1 MVFEER
7 TYSVLV
13 VSAGQKFQDAMAAML
28 PYSQYYP
35 VCYSESV
42 ASSRRELLARN
53 YDFVIICAPLPDD
66 YGTQFAMD
74 VCSRADS
81 VALLLLRADA
91 YSQINAKVCPYGVFT
106 LQLPVSTQSL
116 KQGLGWMAAARER
129 LRRLEKKTTSI
140 EDKMEEIRLVN
151 RAKWILIEQL
161 KMTEAEAHRHI
172 EKQAM
177 DRCVSKKEIAF
188 GIINTYT

>member
-13 VSAGQKFQDAMAAML
+13 VSAGQKFRDAMAAML
-28 PYSQYYP
+28 PYSEYYP

-42 ASSRRELLARN
+42 AAARRELLARN

-66 YGTQFAMD
+66 YGTQFAID

-91 YSQINAKVCPYGVFT
+91 YGQINAKVCPYGVFT

>member
-13 VSAGQKFQDAMAAML
+13 VSAGQKFRDAMAAML

-35 VCYSESV
+35 VCYSDSV
-42 ASSRRELLARN
+42 ASARRELLARN

>member
-13 VSAGQKFQDAMAAML
+13 VSAGQKFRDAMAAML
-28 PYSQYYP
+28 PYSEYYP

-42 ASSRRELLARN
+42 AAARRELLARS
-53 YDFVIICAPLPDD
+53 YDFVIIAAPLPDD
-66 YGTQFAMD
+66 YGTQFAID
-74 VCSRADS
+74 VCSRVDS

-91 YSQINAKVCPYGVFT
+91 YGQINAKVCPHGVFT

-161 KMTEAEAHRHI
+161 KMTESEAHRHI

>member
-13 VSAGQKFQDAMAAML
+13 VSAGQKFRDAMSAML

-42 ASSRRELLARN
+42 AAARRELLARS
-53 YDFVIICAPLPDD
+53 YDFVIISAPLLDE
-66 YGTQFAMD
+66 YGTKLAID
-74 VCSRADS
+74 ICSRPDS

-91 YSQINAKVCPYGVFT
+91 FNEINTKVCPYGVFT
-106 LQLPVSTQSL
+106 LQLPVSAQSVR
-116 KQGLGWMAAARER
+116 QGLEWMAASRER

>member
-13 VSAGQKFQDAMAAML
+13 VTAGQKFRDAMAAML
-28 PYSQYYP
+28 PYSAYYP

-42 ASSRRELLARN
+42 AAARRELLARS
-53 YDFVIICAPLPDD
+53 YDFVIISTPLPDD
-66 YGTQFAMD
+66 FGTQLAID
-74 VCSRADS
+74 VCSRSDS

-91 YSQINAKVCPYGVFT
+91 YGEINAKVCPYGVFT
-106 LQLPVSTQSL
+106 LQLPVSTQSI
-116 KQGLGWMAAARER
+116 KQCLGWMAAARER
-129 LRRLEKKTTSI
+129 LRSLVKKTISI
-140 EDKMEEIRLVN
+140 EDKMEEIRLVT
-151 RAKWILIEQL
+151 RATWILIEQL
-161 KMTEAEAHRHI
+161 KMTESEAHRHI

>member
-1 MVFEER
+1 MVFGER

-13 VSAGQKFQDAMAAML
+13 VSAGQKFRDAMAAML
-28 PYSQYYP
+28 PYSEYYP

-42 ASSRRELLARN
+42 AAARRELLARN

-66 YGTQFAMD
+66 YGTQFAID

-91 YSQINAKVCPYGVFT
+91 YGQINAKVCPYGVFT

-140 EDKMEEIRLVN
+140 EDKMEEIRVVN

>member
-42 ASSRRELLARN
+42 ASARRELLARN

>member
-13 VSAGQKFQDAMAAML
+13 VSAGQKFRDAMAAML
-28 PYSQYYP
+28 PYSEYYP

-42 ASSRRELLARN
+42 AAARRELLARN
-53 YDFVIICAPLPDD
+53 YDFVIICVPLPDD
-66 YGTQFAMD
+66 YGTQFAID

-91 YSQINAKVCPYGVFT
+91 YGQINAKVCPYGVFT

>member
-13 VSAGQKFQDAMAAML
+13 VSAGQKFRDAMATML
-28 PYSQYYP
+28 PYSEYYP

-42 ASSRRELLARN
+42 AAARRELLARS
-53 YDFVIICAPLPDD
+53 YDFVIISAPLPDD
-66 YGTQFAMD
+66 YGTQLAID
-74 VCSRADS
+74 VCSRAGS

-91 YSQINAKVCPYGVFT
+91 YIEINSKVCPYGVFT
-106 LQLPVSTQSL
+106 LQLPVSSQSL
-116 KQGLGWMAAARER
+116 RQSLGWMAAARER

-140 EDKMEEIRLVN
+140 EDKMEEIRMVN

>member
-13 VSAGQKFQDAMAAML
+13 VSAGQKYQDAMAAML

-42 ASSRRELLARN
+42 ASARRELLARN

>member
-1 MVFEER
+1 MVFGER

-13 VSAGQKFQDAMAAML
+13 VSAGQKFRDAMAAML
-28 PYSQYYP
+28 PYSEYYP

-42 ASSRRELLARN
+42 AAARRELLARN

-66 YGTQFAMD
+66 YGTQFAID

-91 YSQINAKVCPYGVFT
+91 YGQINAKVCPYGVFT

-161 KMTEAEAHRHI
+161 KMTETEAHRHI

>member
-13 VSAGQKFQDAMAAML
+13 VSAGQKFRDAMAAML
-28 PYSQYYP
+28 PYSEYYP
-35 VCYSESV
+35 ICYSESV
-42 ASSRRELLARN
+42 ASARRELLARN

>member
-13 VSAGQKFQDAMAAML
+13 VSAGQKFRDAMAAML

-42 ASSRRELLARN
+42 AAARRELLARS
-53 YDFVIICAPLPDD
+53 YDFVIISAPLPDE
-66 YGTQFAMD
+66 YGTKLAID
-74 VCSRADS
+74 ICSRPDS
-81 VALLLLRADA
+81 VALLLLRADVFNE
-91 YSQINAKVCPYGVFT
+91 INTKVCPYGVFT
-106 LQLPVSTQSL
+106 LQLPVSGQSVR
-116 KQGLGWMAAARER
+116 QGLEWMAASRER

>member
-13 VSAGQKFQDAMAAML
+13 VSAGQKFRDAMAAML
-28 PYSQYYP
+28 PYSEYYP

-42 ASSRRELLARN
+42 ASARRELLAKSF
-53 YDFVIICAPLPDD
+53 DFVIICAPLPDD
-66 YGTQFAMD
+66 YGTQFAID

-81 VALLLLRADA
+81 VALLLLRSDA
-91 YSQINAKVCPYGVFT
+91 YGQINAKVCPHGVFT
-106 LQLPVSTQSL
+106 LQLPVSAQSL
-116 KQGLGWMAAARER
+116 KQGLEWMAAARER

>member
-13 VSAGQKFQDAMAAML
+13 VSAGQKFRDAMAAML
-28 PYSQYYP
+28 PYSEYYP
-35 VCYSESV
+35 VCYAESV
-42 ASSRRELLARN
+42 ASARRELLARSF
-53 YDFVIICAPLPDD
+53 DFVIVQAPLPDD

-74 VCSRADS
+74 ICTRADT
-81 VALLLLRADA
+81 VVLLLLRADA
-91 YSQINAKVCPYGVFT
+91 YGQVNAKVCPHGVFT
-106 LQLPVSTQSL
+106 LQLPVNTQTL

-140 EDKMEEIRLVN
+140 EEKMEEIRLVN

-177 DRCVSKKEIAF
+177 DRCVAKREIAL
-188 GIINTYT
+188 GSINTYT

>member
-1 MVFEER
+1 MVFQER

-13 VSAGQKFQDAMAAML
+13 VSAGQKFRDAMAAML

-42 ASSRRELLARN
+42 ASARRELLARN

>member
-1 MVFEER
+1 MVCEER

-13 VSAGQKFQDAMAAML
+13 VSAGQKFRDAMAAML

-42 ASSRRELLARN
+42 ASARRELLARN

>member
-13 VSAGQKFQDAMAAML
+13 VSAGQKFRDVMAAML
-28 PYSQYYP
+28 PYSEYYP

-42 ASSRRELLARN
+42 AAARRELLARN

-66 YGTQFAMD
+66 YGTQFAID

-91 YSQINAKVCPYGVFT
+91 YGQINAKVCPYGVFT

>member
-13 VSAGQKFQDAMAAML
+13 VSAGQKFRDAMAAML

-42 ASSRRELLARN
+42 ASARRELLARN

-188 GIINTYT
+188 GIVNTYT

>member
-13 VSAGQKFQDAMAAML
+13 VSAGQRFRDAMAAML

-42 ASSRRELLARN
+42 ASARRELLARN

>member
-13 VSAGQKFQDAMAAML
+13 VSAGQKFRDAMAAML
-28 PYSQYYP
+28 PYSEYYP

-42 ASSRRELLARN
+42 AAARRELLARN

-66 YGTQFAMD
+66 YGTQFAID

-91 YSQINAKVCPYGVFT
+91 YGQINAKVCPYGVFT

-129 LRRLEKKTTSI
+129 LRRLEKKTISI

>member
-13 VSAGQKFQDAMAAML
+13 VSAGQKFRDAMAAML
-28 PYSQYYP
+28 PYSEYYP

-42 ASSRRELLARN
+42 AAARRELLARN

>member
-1 MVFEER
+1 MVFGER

-13 VSAGQKFQDAMAAML
+13 VSAGQKFRDAMAAML
-28 PYSQYYP
+28 PYSEYYP

-42 ASSRRELLARN
+42 AAARRELLARN

-66 YGTQFAMD
+66 YGTQFAID

-129 LRRLEKKTTSI
+129 LRRLEKKTISI

-161 KMTEAEAHRHI
+161 KMTETEAHRHI

>member
-7 TYSVLV
+7 IYSVLV

-42 ASSRRELLARN
+42 ASARRELLARN

>member
-13 VSAGQKFQDAMAAML
+13 VSAGQKFRDAMAAML

-42 ASSRRELLARN
+42 ASARRELLASN

>member
-42 ASSRRELLARN
+42 ASARRELLARN

-74 VCSRADS
+74 VWSRADS

>member
-13 VSAGQKFQDAMAAML
+13 VSAGQKFRDAMAAML
-28 PYSQYYP
+28 PYSEYYP
-35 VCYSESV
+35 ICYSESV
-42 ASSRRELLARN
+42 ASARRELLARN

-129 LRRLEKKTTSI
+129 LRRLEKKTISI

>member
-13 VSAGQKFQDAMAAML
+13 VSAGQKFRDAMAAML

-42 ASSRRELLARN
+42 ASARRELLARN

-66 YGTQFAMD
+66 YGTQFAID

-91 YSQINAKVCPYGVFT
+91 YTQINAKVCPYGVFT
-106 LQLPVSTQSL
+106 LQLPVSAQSL
-116 KQGLGWMAAARER
+116 KLALGWMAAARER
-129 LRRLEKKTTSI
+129 LRRLEKKTISI

>member
-13 VSAGQKFQDAMAAML
+13 ISAGQKFRDAMAAML
-28 PYSQYYP
+28 PYSEYYP

-42 ASSRRELLARN
+42 AAARRELLARN

-66 YGTQFAMD
+66 YGTQFAID

-91 YSQINAKVCPYGVFT
+91 YGQINAKVCPYGVFT

>member
-1 MVFEER
+1 MVFGER

-13 VSAGQKFQDAMAAML
+13 VSAGQKFRDAMAAML
-28 PYSQYYP
+28 PYSEYYP

-42 ASSRRELLARN
+42 AAARRELLARN

-66 YGTQFAMD
+66 YGTQFAID

-91 YSQINAKVCPYGVFT
+91 YGQINAKVCPYGVFT

>member
-13 VSAGQKFQDAMAAML
+13 VSAGQKFRDAMAAML

-42 ASSRRELLARN
+42 ASARRELLARN